1 MNQSD
6 PEASIRAAYA
16 DAKARGLPD
25 CWTCSIDVRRPSA
38 QHVALFACV
47 WYLGGFAF
55 PTVCSLRN
63 ILF

>member
-25 CWTCSIDVRRPSA
+25 CWTCTIDVRASA
-38 QHVALFACV
+38 AIVV
-47 WYLGGFAF
+47 
-55 PTVCSLRN
+55 SN
-63 ILF
+63 